1 MAKSEKLKDFHFT
14 RFGFN
19 ALNESLKLEKLNI
32 LNDTLLNS
40 NLERFSSHMS
50 LKHIAKF
57 VKNFKKEDLPCN

>member
-1 MAKSEKLKDFHFT
+1 MAKSEKLKNFHFT

-40 NLERFSSHMS
+40 NLEQFSSHMFQRVT
-50 LKHIAKF
+50 KF
-57 VKNFKKEDLPCN
+57 VKNFKKENLLCN